1 MTLICNESSSIIPE
15 ITMDTIVTKKLKIIM
30 DQLDTSD
37 LEQENN
43 DEKFDEMPV
52 TSLIISYQALL
63 SRNENKNNVNF

>member
-1 MTLICNESSSIIPE
+1 
-15 ITMDTIVTKKLKIIM
+15 MDTIVTKKLKIIM

-63 SRNENKNNVNF
+63 SRNENKIVINAC

>member
-1 MTLICNESSSIIPE
+1 
-15 ITMDTIVTKKLKIIM
+15 MDTIVTKKLKIIM